1 MSASDNIPVPKT
13 VFEDRVLLN
22 QRSHAL
28 DDFVVKNDLFVKGR
42 SVVEDAVI
50 KDAVIKNNLVIKEN
64 LKVSGTSRFLG
75 NVNVTGD
82 LTINGTKLQDTLNT
96 MNAQIT
102 NGNTDIN
109 CCAEQL
115 NHLDGVTS
123 NVQEQLTSFQEQLT
137 NVKDQVDAFEGQS
150 ATGISGVTTSATELN
165 ILHGARITT
174 EQLNYLDGV
183 TNNVQEQLDGVTSN
197 CLLYTSPSP
206 RD

>member
-1 MSASDNIPVPKT
+1 VDHKNRGRETTLFSN
-13 VFEDRVLLN
+13 RVLFKD
-22 QRSHAL
+22 RSHAL
-28 DDFVVKNDLFVKGR
+28 DSFVVRKDLFVKHKA
-42 SVVEDAVI
+42 ELDHAI
-50 KDAVIKNNLVIKEN
+50 IKNNLVIKEN

-123 NVQEQLTSFQEQLT
+123 NVQEQLEGIQSQLD
-137 NVKDQVDAFEGQS
+137 NAGSVDDLNDL
-150 ATGISGVTTSATELN
+150 GVTATAVELN
-165 ILHGARITT
+165 H
-174 EQLNYLDGV
+174 LDGATAGSV
-183 TNNVQEQLDGVTSN
+183 LNDKAV
-197 CLLYTSPSP
+197 
-206 RD
+206 